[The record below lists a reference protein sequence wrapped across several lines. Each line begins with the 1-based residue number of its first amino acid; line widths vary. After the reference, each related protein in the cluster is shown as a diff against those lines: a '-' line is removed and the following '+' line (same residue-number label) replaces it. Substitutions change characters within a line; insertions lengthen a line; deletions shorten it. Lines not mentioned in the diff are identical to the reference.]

1 MIIKIISMFWLIIPI
16 SLILLMIWVIYLE
29 FNYFFKK
36 IINKFK
42 SIMGYKK

>member
-1 MIIKIISMFWLIIPI
+1 MIVKIISMFWLIIPI

-36 IINKFK
+36 IINRLKNE
-42 SIMGYKK
+42 IGHKK